1 MLWIFDGIFE
11 LQKLWKLSH
20 LYFLCHLQEIFQHI
34 SSCKLHWSVCIECGG
49 CFSEKSFHHHSSSF
63 LTRAPLSEFNSNF
76 QFISAWNT
84 CLLLKPFKIPFSHVY
99 CIIKKPSRPR
109 KSQKIWFTDPPY
121 HLFAHPEQTND
132 ATREYISWILERWHL
147 SCLQIF
153 PKKSN
158 IEKGQ
163 KLDLCRLDIGRNSS
177 CFKMATP
184 NCSILPNWM

>member
-34 SSCKLHWSVCIECGG
+34 SFCKLHWSVCIECGG

-76 QFISAWNT
+76 QFISTWNT
-84 CLLLKPFKIPFSHVY
+84 CLLLKPFKIPFFPCVF
-99 CIIKKPSRPR
+99 P
-109 KSQKIWFTDPPY
+109 WFWANQWCNTGK
-121 HLFAHPEQTND
+121 
-132 ATREYISWILERWHL
+132 YILNPWPLTFIL
-147 SCLQIF
+147 SSNIPQ
-153 PKKSN
+153 KSN

-163 KLDLCRLDIGRNSS
+163 KRDLCRLDIGGTLEHLL
-177 CFKMATP
+177 F
-184 NCSILPNWM
+184 